1 VRVLIICDMEGVS
14 GIVRWEQVSA
24 GQPMYEEGRRL
35 YTADINAAIRGAYAG
50 GADDVWV
57 MDWHGAGGGYSF
69 NSLIPE
75 ELDERCTYVVQ
86 ERIPQYTGPLELGC
100 DAAFLVGMHARAGTS
115 DGIMNHTVF
124 GSQWHE
130 LRFNGVLVGEPGVNA
145 ALCGAFDCPVVLVT
159 GDEAVCRQ
167 TTELLGPQVLPVAV
181 KQGIGAVSGVL
192 IPPKRARRMIENAAA
207 EAIGQLDGAKPY
219 DPGRPCEIEVLFQNT
234 RAFDDFR
241 WRPGVEV
248 AGERRIVVTG
258 PDWWTAWKNFAE
270 VSVYRPSS
278 NG

>member
-1 VRVLIICDMEGVS
+1 VRVLIISDMEGIS

-35 YTADINAAIRGAYAG
+35 YTADVNAAIRGAYAG

-86 ERIPQYTGPLELGC
+86 ERIPQFTGPLDKGC
-100 DAAFLVGMHARAGTS
+100 DAAFLVGMHARAGTD

-124 GSQWHE
+124 GSQWQE
-130 LRFNGVLVGEPGVNA
+130 LRFNGVLVGESGVNA
-145 ALCGAFDCPVVLVT
+145 ALCGHFGCPVVLVT
-159 GDEAVCRQ
+159 GDSTTCRQ
-167 TTELLGPQVLPVAV
+167 TGELLGEQVLQVPV
-181 KQGIGAVSGVL
+181 KEGIGALSGVM
-192 IPPKRARRMIENAAA
+192 IPPRRARALIEAGARD
-207 EAIGQLDGAKPY
+207 AIGRAAGAKPY
-219 DPGRPCEIEVLFQNT
+219 DPGRPCQIEVLFQNT

-241 WRPGVEV
+241 WRPQVEA
-248 AGERRIVVTG
+248 AGERLIRVTG
-258 PDWWTAWKNFAE
+258 EDWWTAWSAFAQL
-270 VSVYRPSS
+270 SVYQPSR
-278 NG
+278 